1 MKKKLL
7 SSSLIAV
14 LCLASVFAMTSCG
27 ESEPYSDYDL
37 SEYVTVGEYKG
48 LEYEKVSVSV
58 SDKEVEEE
66 IQKRLEAHKTSEDTT
81 EGTVKDGDTVNI
93 DFKGTMDGKAFEG
106 GSAEGQSLT
115 IGSGNMIPGFESELI
130 DKKVGDTVTF
140 DITFPDP
147 YENNPDIAG
156 KEATFE
162 VKINSK
168 KVENV
173 PEYNMDFVKEYY
185 SDYKS
190 LEEFEKGVK
199 ADLTETKTTEAENQM
214 KSGLWQQIVEASEVK
229 QYPDEKAERIEK
241 EKENLKKVASDYN
254 MEWEDYLETIGYEE
268 KDLNKNIETYAESIV
283 KEEMV
288 LYSIAK
294 TEGLEVS
301 DDEYAEYLQSL
312 LKSANM
318 DEDAFKSAYN
328 MTIEEWGEENNV
340 RTSLLLNKVMD
351 KVIEYGK
358 EVSKK

>member
-1 MKKKLL
+1 M
-7 SSSLIAV
+7 
-14 LCLASVFAMTSCG
+14 G
-27 ESEPYSDYDL
+27 ERFY
-37 SEYVTVGEYKG
+37 
-48 LEYEKVSVSV
+48 
-58 SDKEVEEE
+58 
-66 IQKRLEAHKTSEDTT
+66 
-81 EGTVKDGDTVNI
+81 
-93 DFKGTMDGKAFEG
+93 
-106 GSAEGQSLT
+106 
-115 IGSGNMIPGFESELI
+115 
-130 DKKVGDTVTF
+130 
-140 DITFPDP
+140 
-147 YENNPDIAG
+147 
-156 KEATFE
+156 
-162 VKINSK
+162 
-168 KVENV
+168 
-173 PEYNMDFVKEYY
+173 
-185 SDYKS
+185 
-190 LEEFEKGVK
+190 
-199 ADLTETKTTEAENQM
+199 
-214 KSGLWQQIVEASEVK
+214 
-229 QYPDEKAERIEK
+229 K

-268 KDLNKNIETYAESIV
+268 KDLNKTIETYAESIV

>member
-7 SSSLIAV
+7 SSSLVAV
-14 LCLASVFAMTSCG
+14 LCLASVFVMTSCG
-27 ESEPYSDYDL
+27 ESVPYGDYDL
-37 SEYVTVGEYKG
+37 SDYVTVGEYKG
-48 LEYEKVSVSV
+48 LEYEKISVSV
-58 SDKEVEEE
+58 SDKEIDDE
-66 IQKRLEAHKTSEDTT
+66 IQKRLEDHKTSEDVT

-93 DFKGTMDGKAFEG
+93 DFTGTMDGKKFDG
-106 GSAEGQSLT
+106 GSATGQSLT
-115 IGSGNMIPGFESELI
+115 IGSGGMIPGFESGLI
-130 DKKVGDTVTF
+130 GKKVGDTVTL
-140 DITFPDP
+140 DLTFPDP

-156 KEATFE
+156 KDATFE

-168 KVENV
+168 KVDHV
-173 PEYNMDFVKEYY
+173 PEYDMDFVKEYY

-199 ADLTETKTTEAENQM
+199 ADLTKSKTTEAENQM

-229 QYPDEKAERIEK
+229 QYPEEKAARIEK

-268 KDLNKNIETYAESIV
+268 EDLNKTIETYAEAIV

-301 DDEYAEYLQSL
+301 DDEYDEYLQNI
-312 LKSANM
+312 LKTANM
-318 DEDAFKSAYN
+318 DEDSFKSAYN

-340 RTSLLLNKVMD
+340 RASVLLEKVLD